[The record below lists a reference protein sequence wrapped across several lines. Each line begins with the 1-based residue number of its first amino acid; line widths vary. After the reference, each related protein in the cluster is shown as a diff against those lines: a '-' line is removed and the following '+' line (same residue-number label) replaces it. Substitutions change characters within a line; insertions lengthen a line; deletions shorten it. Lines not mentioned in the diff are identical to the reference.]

1 MARWQRASLLVLSAA
16 CLAFLNSGANAASCR
31 DHGKFTRAAIGSH
44 VAAMQRLEHEAS
56 DRIKGLDSRPFDF
69 LLGEARKAAA
79 IIADPAWLEDE
90 GDLNRCR
97 NLVRPIRRPC
107 ADAAQAFV
115 AILEKHVANEK
126 AEYDK
131 ALYAA
136 PMAVCEKAMGLK
148 ELKSL
153 IRGSG

>member
-1 MARWQRASLLVLSAA
+1 MRALI
-16 CLAFLNSGANAASCR
+16 
-31 DHGKFTRAAIGSH
+31 GKDVETLR
-44 VAAMQRLEHEAS
+44 RLEHEAS

-69 LLGEARKAAA
+69 LLAEAKKTAAV
-79 IIADPAWLEDE
+79 ISDPAGLKAEA
-90 GDLNRCR
+90 DLDRCR
-97 NLVRPIRRPC
+97 NWIRPIRKPC
-107 ADAAQAFV
+107 AEAAQAFV

-136 PMAVCEKAMGLK
+136 PMAVCEKMMGLK

-153 IRGSG
+153 IRGSD